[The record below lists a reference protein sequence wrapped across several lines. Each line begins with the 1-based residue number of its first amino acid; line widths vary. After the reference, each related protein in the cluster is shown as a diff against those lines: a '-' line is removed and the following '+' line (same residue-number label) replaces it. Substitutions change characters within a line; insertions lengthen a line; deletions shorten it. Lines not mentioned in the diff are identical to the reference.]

1 VRRRHAPK
9 RFRLRST
16 DPPEVEFHKT
26 VADLLD
32 WILLPPTVW
41 TTFPAGW
48 GELPIS
54 TAARLKACGL
64 KPGFPDIL
72 IWRHDGHSMGIELKK
87 PGKKP
92 TAEQHDVHVRL
103 GVIHVPVYVCV
114 DINEVIMALRN
125 FGLPLR
131 KMAIDG
137 VDYGAKGHHSE
148 EARGA
153 AQSTQSAKQ
162 ATQVKVPCTVIGTPL
177 K

>member
-1 VRRRHAPK
+1 MKRRHAPK

-48 GELPIS
+48 GQLPIT

-64 KPGFPDIL
+64 KPGFPDIFV
-72 IWRHDGHSMGIELKK
+72 WRSDGRSVGLELKK
-87 PGKKP
+87 VGKKP
-92 TAEQHDVHVRL
+92 TEAQLLMHDRL
-103 GVIHVPVYVCV
+103 SAVGVPVYVCQDV
-114 DINEVIMALRN
+114 NEVITALRA
-125 FGLPLR
+125 FKVPLR

-137 VDYGAKGHHSE
+137 VCHAQDHDGE

-153 AQSTQSAKQ
+153 A
-162 ATQVKVPCTVIGTPL
+162 
-177 K
+177 